1 VNIFEKIATFL
12 LRLLGASGVVTGA
25 QSLVWYEMY
34 HFRLWTPDT
43 SYSASWAIAGSVNLV
58 GGILLFVFSRRLGRL
73 FGGDLQ

>member
-1 VNIFEKIATFL
+1 MNIFEKIATFL
-12 LRLLGASGVVTGA
+12 FRLLGAWGVITGA

-34 HFRLWTPDT
+34 HLGIWSKPE
-43 SYSASWAIAGSVNLV
+43 YSPSWAIPAVISMV